1 MARHW
6 TVAAT
11 LLASAGAAGAN
22 QIGTPDHV
30 EQASFRGCGWYV
42 VLGCGRD
49 RSALV
54 DRMNYWGG
62 PMAGG
67 GAGLDVI
74 DTGDYP
80 NFRNGFF
87 CLVDGPYG
95 HREAAQSVAWTEAVP
110 DAYVKS
116 GC

>member
-6 TVAAT
+6 IVAAA
-11 LLASAGAAGAN
+11 LLASAGTGAAD
-22 QIGTPDHV
+22 QIGTPEFVD
-30 EQASFRGCGWYV
+30 QASFRGCGWYV
-42 VLGCGRD
+42 VLGCGQNRP
-49 RSALV
+49 ALV

-67 GAGLDVI
+67 GAGMEVI
-74 DTGDYP
+74 NTGDYP

-87 CLVDGPYG
+87 CLVDGPYASQG
-95 HREAAQSVAWTEAVP
+95 AAQSIAWTEAVP

>member
-6 TVAAT
+6 IVAAA
-11 LLASAGAAGAN
+11 LLASAGAAGAT

-42 VLGCGRD
+42 VLGCGQD
-49 RSALV
+49 RSTLV

-62 PMAGG
+62 PAAGG
-67 GAGLDVI
+67 GAGLDVV

-95 HREAAQSVAWTEAVP
+95 YREAAQSIAWTEAVP